1 MKNSQLNSTCS
12 GFDRQATKAAAAA
25 DWNTT
30 MHVIERYRPGEDRRN
45 GRKIDV
51 SEVSGFDWLEKL
63 DRYPYY
69 FFLNDEKIN

>member
-12 GFDRQATKAAAAA
+12 GFDRQATKAAAPA

-51 SEVSGFDWLEKL
+51 SEVSVFDW
-63 DRYPYY
+63 R
-69 FFLNDEKIN
+69 EKIGQISLLLFLMMKK